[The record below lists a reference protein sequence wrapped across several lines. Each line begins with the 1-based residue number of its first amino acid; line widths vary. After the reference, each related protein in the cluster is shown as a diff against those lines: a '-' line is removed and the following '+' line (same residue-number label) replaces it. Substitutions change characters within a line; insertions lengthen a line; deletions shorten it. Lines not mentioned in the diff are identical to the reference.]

1 MGSIRGSLKKVF
13 QVLLL
18 AAILTG
24 LILPAVTMA
33 QVAETPQTQAAAEP
47 VAAPAPA
54 AGDSNIGR
62 ALFTGEKRFVNG
74 GPPCISCHSAGEG
87 ALDGGILGPN
97 LTQVFAGPK
106 RALLMTGWVN
116 SPGLPVMGPVFS
128 ARNITEEE
136 MEHLRAFFSSIA
148 AKQPAPSKTGTFVG
162 ISAAGF
168 VGILI
173 FFSIVWSGRYR
184 KRNKGTAHDA
194 LWRNYGGKGGQR

>member
-33 QVAETPQTQAAAEP
+33 QVAETPQTQPAAEP
-47 VAAPAPA
+47 AAAPPP
-54 AGDSNIGR
+54 GDSNIGR
-62 ALFTGEKRFVNG
+62 ALFTGEKSFVNG
-74 GPPCISCHSAGEG
+74 GPSCISCHSAGEG

-97 LTQVFAGPK
+97 LTQVYAGPK

-148 AKQPAPSKTGTFVG
+148 TKQPAPSKTGAFVG

>member
-1 MGSIRGSLKKVF
+1 MGSIRWSLKRFF
-13 QVLLL
+13 QVLSL
-18 AAILTG
+18 AAVLTG
-24 LILPAVTMA
+24 LILPAVAMA
-33 QVAETPQTQAAAEP
+33 QVAETQQPAAEP
-47 VAAPAPA
+47 AAAPALA

-62 ALFTGEKRFVNG
+62 TLFTGEKRFTNG

-106 RALLMTGWVN
+106 MALLNTGWVN

-128 ARNITEEE
+128 ARNITEQE

-148 AKQPAPSKTGTFVG
+148 TKQPVPSKTGTFVG
-162 ISAAGF
+162 ISAGGF
-168 VGILI
+168 VSILI

-184 KRNKGTAHDA
+184 KRNKDTAHDA
-194 LWRNYGGKGGQR
+194 LWRNYGGKGGKK

>member
-1 MGSIRGSLKKVF
+1 MGSIRGLFKKVF

-33 QVAETPQTQAAAEP
+33 QVAETPQTQPAAEP
-47 VAAPAPA
+47 AAAPAPA
-54 AGDSNIGR
+54 AGDSKIGR

-74 GPPCISCHSAGEG
+74 GPSCISCHSVGVG
-87 ALDGGILGPN
+87 ALDGGVLGPN
-97 LTQVFAGPK
+97 LTQVYAGPK

-116 SPGLPVMGPVFS
+116 SPGLPVMGPIFS
-128 ARNITEEE
+128 AKNVTEQE
-136 MEHLRAFFSSIA
+136 MEHLRAFFSMTASQ
-148 AKQPAPSKTGTFVG
+148 QPAPSKTGAFVG